1 VAAPASDRAE
11 IEAIVRNIAG
21 KNYGFRSLVHEI
33 VQSKVFQSK

>member
-21 KNYGFRSLVHEI
+21 KNYGFGSLVHEI